1 MLDTEGQ
8 AQPNPGIKVGARDTY
23 HGSQIQAEL
32 IFVEGFPVTASVTW
46 GKGGDVT
53 PLDERRDGHEGMWD
67 SSINPHRGGPASQE
81 AARGPSDEGNIYKPL
96 SASSHR
102 TLPCP

>member
-1 MLDTEGQ
+1 MPDTEGQ
-8 AQPNPGIKVGARDTY
+8 ARPNPGMKLGARYTY

-32 IFVEGFPVTASVTW
+32 IFVEGFSVTVSVTW

-53 PLDERRDGHEGMWD
+53 PLDKRRDGQEGMWD
-67 SSINPHRGGPASQE
+67 SSINPHHGGPAGQE
-81 AARGPSDEGNIYKPL
+81 AARGPLDEGNVDKPL